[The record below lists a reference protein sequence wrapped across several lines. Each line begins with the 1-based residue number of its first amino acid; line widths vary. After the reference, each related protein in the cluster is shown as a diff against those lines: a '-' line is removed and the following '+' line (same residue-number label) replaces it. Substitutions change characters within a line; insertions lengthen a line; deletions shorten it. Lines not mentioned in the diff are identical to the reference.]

1 MTEPTE
7 VAQGATELADVLAAA
22 EAQGFSQEFEAAD
35 SDVSGGEGALHCPV
49 CDATSEAARFTRA
62 WSRRLEGASDPAD
75 MLHVS
80 AIVCPACGARG
91 VFISPFGPAAAA
103 SQAAVLRDLPEP

>member
-1 MTEPTE
+1 
-7 VAQGATELADVLAAA
+7 
-22 EAQGFSQEFEAAD
+22 
-35 SDVSGGEGALHCPV
+35 
-49 CDATSEAARFTRA
+49 
-62 WSRRLEGASDPAD
+62 